1 MKNPANTLSRSP
13 KEWGSKARKEEDRLR
28 GFRSRGRMDNV
39 NEGLADA
46 EAESEEENP

>member
-1 MKNPANTLSRSP
+1 MLTRSP
-13 KEWGSKARKEEDRLR
+13 KEWGSKARKEEEHNR
-28 GFRSRGRMDNV
+28 GFRTRGRMDNV